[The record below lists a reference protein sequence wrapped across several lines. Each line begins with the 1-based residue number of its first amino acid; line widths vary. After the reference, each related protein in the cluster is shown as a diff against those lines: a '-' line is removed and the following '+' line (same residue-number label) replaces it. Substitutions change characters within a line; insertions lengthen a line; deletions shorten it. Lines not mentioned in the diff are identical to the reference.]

1 MSGMIGGQQAMFGNF
16 ASYAQQISPGYGGPP
31 PTYNNPM
38 SGAGMATQPPP
49 PPTWESMDSHMGMQM
64 GPRAI
69 SAIGNVGLPV
79 AAGATMMAGSFLPGA
94 AGRFFGGLDPL
105 TAGFRGA
112 SSAIGGFGTSN
123 LARIGAGGIGSIA
136 RAGLAGIGGAAARA
150 VPILAVAQAAKYGI
164 GQMVQGAQFQNQVHN
179 QLQQDFRFVNPQAQT
194 GFGFTR
200 EQTSGIASMVREMG
214 HSDMMTGPQELLR
227 VMKQGTQMGVFRAVQ
242 DAREFKKRFK
252 EMVGALKEV
261 SKTMNTTLEGAI
273 PFFQQSRQM
282 GFWTPQDIQ
291 RVAPQVQSTAQTT
304 GMSVAQVQSMM
315 GQGAQMARSV
325 GALGAHG
332 AMGMTRALGLV
343 GGGLRAGAISEQ
355 QLAEATGGLQ
365 GPQAIQA
372 MAGTLQA
379 ATTRFAAGRQ
389 ARWLLASMG
398 RNGFKG
404 LDAGQLGLMQSG
416 MVSLGQIGSGARRN
430 IGRQGA
436 FNFVMNERD
445 LRGELLRQGP
455 GAQLGFVRSLVGSR
469 IYGTGAKDKY
479 ITRRLMRRYFGV
491 SGRQADMLAN
501 LAREAPRIM
510 EQNMSRTSNMMDAQA
525 RQRDEVMNRSWEGFK
540 RRASEWW
547 DKNVKDPLQ
556 QAGASMSK
564 NIGDWWERQTDA
576 FWGRSARG
584 QRFRG
589 FSGRMMKAWQMQE
602 LGDTGAMNQAFAT
615 PGQAMAALS
624 TTGGGTF
631 GGQLS
636 LTKGQGGLLG
646 AGSNL
651 FAAAAST
658 GVGRALMAPAFG
670 GLPMELGAAATG
682 IGNLFGGG
690 ERTNESIEAMRR
702 LGVGEYAFKTE
713 AERRAAVE
721 SGGYVSG
728 AIRGGPGAGAYRAF
742 AKKDVTRTQRGL
754 AAAGGTLTRETAEAI
769 GFKSEQQARDSLK
782 AASEEMKSGEFKRYR
797 AMIKLGSDSDIS
809 PMALARKQVQAI
821 REGRMGG
828 DKLRQLVEGVSD
840 QQAAF
845 RLAAAQQMT
854 GGKTYGEVD
863 FNEEAKKLGL
873 AGVSDFQTIEKKLSD
888 EMGEQTYKMAWSLSG
903 QSRAGTLGK
912 IGLEQV
918 KESIQKSTMDIFKV
932 PGAGDKLKEALSMMD
947 SGKPEDYAKAKAMIG
962 SIAADYGDELSDQQ
976 KAILVQMGDPNRKD
990 MDRALQGMGRV
1001 ARLQAHYAGKEQ
1013 IARRMQRFQAAMT
1026 GNQEQILSA
1035 ANRIQKRTGGGALKI
1050 GEQIRELM
1058 TTSDPRRHG
1067 DLLRQIARSAAEADP
1082 QDAMRM
1088 AAALKGVQGGES
1100 VQVALSAGAEVSSLV
1115 QSLQKGGKIG
1125 GREAMGAS
1133 NILLGLGAK
1142 TGVSAA
1148 DLRAFRGGKPKDVE
1162 RVQNKIL
1169 GDLEGKQREAVKATL
1184 DMLKDPGKNISAL
1197 MEMGIKGATM
1207 RAKGQYGP
1215 PEKSILAAK
1224 AGQIVGRRGSAE
1236 GMHIEL
1242 SRQTAILQSIA
1253 DKMKAEK
1260 TVGNDTGGQ
1269 GPNDK
1274 KAEGK

>member
-1 MSGMIGGQQAMFGNF
+1 MPITSAQMSGMIGGQQAMFGNF

-38 SGAGMATQPPP
+38 SGAGAAMQPPP
-49 PPTWESMDSHMGMQM
+49 PPTWSSMDMHAGMQM

-69 SAIGNVGLPV
+69 SAIGNVGLPM
-79 AAGATMMAGSFLPGA
+79 AAGAAMIGGSFLPGA

-112 SSAIGGFGTSN
+112 SSAIGGFSGAN
-123 LARIGAGGIGSIA
+123 LGRIAGGGIGSIA

-150 VPILAVAQAAKYGI
+150 VPILALAQAAKYGV

-179 QLQQDFRFVNPQAQT
+179 QLQQDFRFVNPEAQT

-200 EQTSGIASMVREMG
+200 EQTGGIASMVRQMG

-291 RVAPQVQSTAQTT
+291 RVAPQVQATAQTT

-315 GQGAQMARSV
+315 GQGASMARSV
-325 GALGAHG
+325 GALGAQG
-332 AMGMTRALGLV
+332 AMGMTRSLGLV
-343 GGGLRAGAISEQ
+343 GGGLRSGAITEQ

-389 ARWLLASMG
+389 ARWMLASMG
-398 RNGFKG
+398 RAGFTSM
-404 LDAGQLGLMQSG
+404 DAGKLGLMQSG
-416 MVSLGQIGSGARRN
+416 MMSLSDIGSGARRN
-430 IGRQGA
+430 IGKQGA
-436 FNFVMNERD
+436 FNFVMNEKD

-455 GAQLGFVRSLVGSR
+455 GAQLGFVRSLIGSR

-479 ITRRLMRRYFGV
+479 ITRRLMSRYFGV

-510 EQNMSRTSNMMDAQA
+510 EQNMARTSTMMDAQG
-525 RQRDEVMNRSWEGFK
+525 RQRDEIMNRSWEGFK

-564 NIGDWWERQTDA
+564 NIGDWWERTTDS
-576 FWGRSARG
+576 FWGRAARG

-589 FSGRMMKAWQMQE
+589 FTGRMMKAWQMQE
-602 LGDTGAMNQAFAT
+602 LGDTGAMNRTFAT
-615 PGQAMAALS
+615 PGQAMALLS
-624 TTGGGTF
+624 GSGGGTF

-636 LTKGQGGLLG
+636 TWKGQGGLLG
-646 AGSNL
+646 AAQNQ
-651 FAAAAST
+651 FAMDI
-658 GVGRALMAPAFG
+658 GRGMG
-670 GLPMELGAAATG
+670 W
-682 IGNLFGGG
+682 G
-690 ERTNESIEAMRR
+690 ERTNEGIEALRE
-702 LGVGEYAFKTE
+702 LGAGEYAFKTE
-713 AERRAAVE
+713 AERRKAVE
-721 SGGYVSG
+721 SGEYVSG
-728 AIRGGPGAGAYRAF
+728 AFRGGPGAGAYRAF
-742 AKKDVTRTQRGL
+742 ARKDVTRITRGL
-754 AAAGGTLTRETAEAI
+754 AAATGQLTKETASAI
-769 GFKSEQQARDSLK
+769 GFKSEEQAKESLK
-782 AASEEMKSGEFKRYR
+782 SASSEMKGAEFRRYR
-797 AMIKLGSDSDIS
+797 AMLKIAAGDDAS
-809 PMALARKQVQAI
+809 PMALARKQVRAI
-821 REGRMGG
+821 RAGQMGG
-828 DKLRQLVEGVSD
+828 EKLQALVSGVSEET
-840 QQAAF
+840 AAF
-845 RLAAAQQMT
+845 RLAAAQKMA
-854 GGKTYGEVD
+854 GGKDYGEVD
-863 FNEEAKKLGL
+863 FASGKYKSLGVADL
-873 AGVSDFQTIEKKLSD
+873 DSYQDIEKQLSD
-888 EMGEQTYKMAWSLSG
+888 KMGEATYKMAWTLSG
-903 QSRAGTLGK
+903 QSAQTNFITRQAYEGR
-912 IGLEQV
+912 
-918 KESIQKSTMDIFKV
+918 KESVQKATMDIFKV

-947 SGKPEDYAKAKAMIG
+947 SGKPEDVAKGKAMIG
-962 SIAADYGDELSDQQ
+962 TIAAEYGKELTEQQ
-976 KAILVQMGDPNRKD
+976 RAILVSMGDPNRKD
-990 MDRALQGMGRV
+990 MDKALMDMGRV
-1001 ARLQAHYAGKEQ
+1001 ARVQAFYGGKEQ
-1013 IARRMQRFQAAMT
+1013 ITRRMQRLQAAMT
-1026 GNQEQILSA
+1026 GNQENILSA
-1035 ANRIQKRTGGGALKI
+1035 ANRIRKRTGGGTLQI
-1050 GEQIRELM
+1050 GDKIRELM
-1058 TTSDPRRHG
+1058 NTSDPQRHG
-1067 DLLRQIARSAAEADP
+1067 DILRQISRAAAEADP
-1082 QDAMRM
+1082 EDAMRM
-1088 AAALKGVQGGES
+1088 SAALKGVQGGEGI
-1100 VQVALSAGAEVSSLV
+1100 QVALSAGAEVSSLV
-1115 QSLQKGGKIG
+1115 QSLQKGGPLG
-1125 GREAMGAS
+1125 GKEAMGAS

-1142 TGVSAA
+1142 TGVSAS
-1148 DLRAFRGGKPKDVE
+1148 DLKALRSGKPKDVE
-1162 RVQNKIL
+1162 RVHNKIL
-1169 GDLEGKQREAVKATL
+1169 GNLEGKQRESVKATL
-1184 DMLKDPGKNISAL
+1184 EMFKDPTKHISAL

-1224 AGQIVGRRGSAE
+1224 AGDMVGRKGSSE
-1236 GMHIEL
+1236 GMHMEL
-1242 SRQTAILQSIA
+1242 TRQTAILQSIA

-1260 TVGNDTGGQ
+1260 TVGNDAGGQ